1 MIRVLVTRPE
11 PGASSTARRLEGMG
25 FRPIQLPL
33 TETTALPFDR
43 AGIPSAAAV
52 AVTSANAVHHASK
65 GLVAALA
72 ALPCHA
78 VGRRTAQA
86 CRAAGFST
94 VDEGPGDAEALAGA
108 IAARLAGREIVY
120 LCGRVRFAGFEE
132 RLAAAGVEVH
142 AIETYDTVELAY
154 DDADMLA
161 RLSGSPVE
169 AVLLYSAKAAAALAR
184 LIARPA
190 MRRFF
195 ETSEFLALSARVA
208 KPLDGI
214 AAPGIRPKIRT
225 ALRPDEDAL
234 LELLSPPR

>member
-11 PGASSTARRLEGMG
+11 PGASRTARRLEAQG
-25 FRPIQLPL
+25 FEPILLPL

-43 AGIPSAAAV
+43 AAIPNAVAV
-52 AVTSANAVHHASK
+52 AVTSANAVRHAPK

-78 VGRRTAQA
+78 VGRRTADA
-86 CRAAGFST
+86 CRAAGFSI
-94 VDEGPGDAEALAGA
+94 VDEGPGNAEALADA
-108 IAARLAGREIVY
+108 IAAGLAGKEIVY

-132 RLAAAGVEVH
+132 RLAAAGVKVH
-142 AIETYDTVELAY
+142 AIETYDTIEV
-154 DDADMLA
+154 DHGDADMLA
-161 RLSGSPVE
+161 RLSGGTVE
-169 AVLLYSAKAAAALAR
+169 AVLLYSAKATAALAR

-195 ETSEFLALSARVA
+195 DTSEFLALSARVA

-214 AAPGIRPKIRT
+214 AAPRIRI
-225 ALRPDEDAL
+225 ASQPDEDAL
-234 LELLSPPR
+234 LKLLSPPR